1 MSISHEAIIVADAVA
16 ARLTTNNYAAERKL
30 CIMYKLAEL
39 KTRKITVVPVG
50 FEMEMESRA
59 SDKMTVLV
67 QIGVQQILAGK
78 DVDAEIAALMDVE
91 REIIAK
97 FNRLTGLSSLGGK
110 VIAIDNN
117 PVFDGKA
124 ILESNLFIGI
134 ITLTVQLSTAAGAQQ

>member
-1 MSISHEAIIVADAVA
+1 MSISHEAIVVADAVTT
-16 ARLTTNNYAAERKL
+16 RLTTNGYAAELKL

-39 KTRKITVVPVG
+39 KDRKITVVPVG
-50 FEMEMESRA
+50 FELKPANRSQDEN
-59 SDKMTVLV
+59 TVLV

-78 DVDAEIAALMDVE
+78 DMDAEIAALMDVE

-117 PVFDGKA
+117 PVFDGVS
-124 ILESNLFIGI
+124 IQESNLFIGI
-134 ITLTVQLSTAAGAQQ
+134 ITLTVQLFTAAGAQQ